1 MNKKLQLIEIMP
13 DELAELINKG
23 IKVQFDELKKHFQPK
38 EPTVYLTR
46 IEVSELL
53 RINPTTL
60 WNWTNKGR
68 LKSYGIG
75 GRRYY
80 KRKEIDEMMIELS
93 I

>member
-23 IKVQFDELKKHFQPK
+23 IQVQFDELKKHFQLK
-38 EPTVYLTR
+38 EPTEYLTR
-46 IEVSELL
+46 IEVSKLL
-53 RINPTTL
+53 SINPTTL

-80 KRKEIDEMMIELS
+80 KRKEIDEMMIELC